1 MWHLRQ
7 LVLMARKFVLRP
19 KCKTKSTTSGN
30 NGFSEEALVWGTVKE
45 TLALL
50 HPAFPS
56 HIFPITAG
64 SERCQCC
71 IQKTCF
77 H

>member
-7 LVLMARKFVLRP
+7 FVLMARKFVLRP
-19 KCKTKSTTSGN
+19 KCKTKSTAPGN
-30 NGFSEEALVWGTVKE
+30 NGFSEEALVWRTVKE

-56 HIFPITAG
+56 HVFPITAG
-64 SERCQCC
+64 SERCQRC

>member
-7 LVLMARKFVLRP
+7 FVLMVLKFVLRP
-19 KCKTKSTTSGN
+19 KCKTKSTAPGN
-30 NGFSEEALVWGTVKE
+30 NGFSEEALVWRTVKE
-45 TLALL
+45 TASLL
-50 HPAFPS
+50 HLAFPS
-56 HIFPITAG
+56 HVFPITVG
-64 SERCQCC
+64 SERCQHC